1 MQISV
6 VGRGI
11 RATKALRSYVESKV
25 KKLEKY
31 IPKATEAVVT
41 LRVEKYRHI
50 AEILIKGNKTLIQA
64 EGESN
69 EMYTSIDNV
78 MNKIVRQLK
87 KYKEKRQ
94 DHKGKQKGIGGVAD
108 IALEEEKSPQIVK
121 VKRFPMKPMFPDEA
135 IMQMELLKKNFFVFS
150 NASNEKVN
158 VIYKL
163 EDGNVGLIEPIY

>member
-11 RATKALRSYVESKV
+11 RATKALRSYAESKV

-94 DHKGKQKGIGGVAD
+94 DHKGKQRGVEVAE
-108 IALEEEKSPQIVK
+108 IALEEEKSLQIVK
-121 VKRFPMKPMFPDEA
+121 VKRFPMKPMLPEEA
-135 IMQMELLKKNFFVFS
+135 VMQMELLRKNFFVFS
-150 NASNEKVN
+150 NASNEKIN
-158 VIYKL
+158 VVYKL

>member
-6 VGRGI
+6 VGRGV
-11 RATKALRSYVESKV
+11 RATKALRSYAESKV
-25 KKLEKY
+25 KKIEKY

-94 DHKGKQKGIGGVAD
+94 DHKGKQKGIEVAE
-108 IALEEEKSPQIVK
+108 ITLEEEKSPQIVK
-121 VKRFPMKPMFPDEA
+121 VKRFPMKPMLPEEA

-150 NASNEKVN
+150 NASNEKIN

-163 EDGNVGLIEPIY
+163 EDGNVGLIEPVY